1 MPRAFA
7 TAPEEMDWIHRGAK
21 HPSRPTLQHQQTCNS
36 TESAHMENHPCQTEH
51 RLVAG
56 PAQDFERI
64 WQRQR
69 LRSQQSLA
77 KTTKNGPEA
86 RSEGRRILRVKG
98 RPTQSGAF
106 ATRVLRLKSELAV
119 SFFVS
124 QNTWTPRWVNTAKT
138 G

>member
-1 MPRAFA
+1 M
-7 TAPEEMDWIHRGAK
+7 
-21 HPSRPTLQHQQTCNS
+21 
-36 TESAHMENHPCQTEH
+36 EH
-51 RLVAG
+51 RVVAG

-77 KTTKNGPEA
+77 KMTKNGPEA
-86 RSEGRRILRVKG
+86 RSEGKHFLRVKG

-106 ATRVLRLKSELAV
+106 ATRVMRLKSELAE

-124 QNTWTPRWVNTAKT
+124 QKIWTPRWVNTPKT